1 MMCAARR
8 GEKGVVLIMAL
19 LIVALVTTIAVS
31 VSWRFNLSMARNE
44 NRWHGSQARAYLE
57 GGEQL
62 ARLMLREDAQ
72 QGNTDHLGEMWAQPS
87 EPMPTDEGWI
97 RGKVEDAQGRI
108 NLNLLQQTA
117 APGNPGAQGNNPQG
131 AGGNPQA
138 LDPNQ
143 PSARFN
149 PTQRRFIRLLQ
160 TIELEDGPV
169 TQQQAIALVEAIQD
183 WIDPDDQVSGADG
196 AERAHYESEGLEYP
210 IANRPMTTV
219 SELMVVKNMTPEL
232 FRKLEPYIIAL
243 PPDAQMNINTVPPE
257 LLRMFNNKDILEPL
271 GESEWNALVQERN
284 ATMMTDENGM
294 PLGGGFRDVADFT
307 GNAVVQSILG
317 DPAMFDAGELT
328 VSSSYFLYF
337 GETLVG
343 EQVRRGKS
351 LLFRNAGDVQVIR
364 RTDAN
369 F

>member
-1 MMCAARR
+1 MIYPVRR
-8 GEKGVVLIMAL
+8 DEKGVVLIMAL

-87 EPMPTDEGWI
+87 DPMPTDEGWI
-97 RGKVEDAQGRI
+97 RGKIEDAQGRI
-108 NLNLLQQTA
+108 NLNLLIK
-117 APGNPGAQGNNPQG
+117 APPGSPGAQGSNQPG
-131 AGGNPQA
+131 AGGNQQA
-138 LDPNQ
+138 LDPSQ
-143 PSARFN
+143 PSVRFSA
-149 PTQRRFIRLLQ
+149 TQRRFIRLLQ
-160 TIELEDGPV
+160 TIELEEGPI
-169 TQQQAIALVEAIQD
+169 TQQQAIELVEAIQD
-183 WIDPDDQVSGADG
+183 WIDPDDQVTGAGG
-196 AERAHYESEGLEYP
+196 AERAHYEGKGLEYP

-219 SELMVVKNMTPEL
+219 SELMVVRHMTPEL

-243 PPDAQMNINTVPPE
+243 SPDAHMNINTVPPE
-257 LLRMFNNKDILEPL
+257 LLRMFNNKDYLEPL

-294 PLGGGFRDVADFT
+294 PLSGGFRDVAEFS

-317 DPAMFDAGELT
+317 DQNTFDAGELT

>member
-1 MMCAARR
+1 MTYRAYRKQ
-8 GEKGVVLIMAL
+8 KGVVLIMAL

-87 EPMPTDEGWI
+87 DPMPTDEGWI
-97 RGKVEDAQGRI
+97 RGRIEDAQGRI
-108 NLNLLQQTA
+108 NLNLLVKT
-117 APGNPGAQGNNPQG
+117 PVGNPGAPGQNPPG
-131 AGGNPQA
+131 AGGAPQSVNPN
-138 LDPNQ
+138 D
-143 PSARFN
+143 PSARFS

-169 TQQQAIALVEAIQD
+169 TLQQAIALVEAIQD
-183 WIDPDDQVSGADG
+183 WIDPDDQVSGAEG
-196 AERAHYESEGLEYP
+196 AERAYYESAGIEYP

-219 SELMVVKNMTPEL
+219 SELMVIRHMTPEL

-243 PPDAQMNINTVPPE
+243 PPDAHMNINTMPPE
-257 LLRMFNNKDILEPL
+257 LLRMFNNKEYLEPL

-284 ATMMTDENGM
+284 ATMMTDENGV
-294 PLGGGFRDVADFT
+294 PLGGGFSNVADFT

-317 DPAMFDAGELT
+317 DQTTFDGGELT
-328 VSSSYFLYF
+328 VSSNYFLYF